1 MPRRGSIL
9 AVILIVDVIV
19 LGCWHLA
26 GAFVSAPTQRHQL
39 DGSSL
44 LIPASAAAVMLPSS
58 AQAVEKWQ
66 YQEPSGDLT
75 PEQIFIFLF
84 FFLIHAAGVAD
95 FYAKK
100 TGAGPAVPLNPFRSS
115 QFSVAFDAY
124 EPTFYKKKGDGNPA
138 GPAGLGL

>member
-1 MPRRGSIL
+1 MARRGSAL
-9 AVILIVDVIV
+9 AVIFLVDVVV
-19 LGCWHLA
+19 LGCWHLVA
-26 GAFVSAPTQRHQL
+26 AFVSAPAQH
-39 DGSSL
+39 GSNL
-44 LIPASAAAVMLPSS
+44 LIPAASAAAMMPT
-58 AQAVEKWQ
+58 AAHAVEKWQ

-84 FFLIHAAGVAD
+84 FFLVHAAGVAD

>member
-1 MPRRGSIL
+1 MARRGSL
-9 AVILIVDVIV
+9 LTSVLLLDVMM
-19 LGCWHLA
+19 LGCWYLS
-26 GAFVSAPTQRHQL
+26 GAFVSAPAQRNAL
-39 DGSSL
+39 DGAGL
-44 LIPASAAAVMLPSS
+44 LASSAAAAAMLPSA